1 MTQKKPHL
9 EKDLA
14 SLEKLIEKLQSG
26 DIELDQALKHFE
38 QGVGLIKQCQQSL
51 SSAEQKVKML
61 VDNQLQDFSHD
72 GNDD

>member
-14 SLEKLIEKLQSG
+14 SLEKLIEKMQSG